1 MVDNNIK
8 QVFHQVFD
16 DCIDY
21 EIDKINKNITDRTNG
36 SRFELSLDFTSQYER
51 AKAKI
56 RELPDYKNA
65 IDALYK
71 IDVVAIPVMAR
82 VKAELDE
89 LVESAIKK
97 NLQYKLDY
105 IDFDNDTVKM
115 TIVRVL
121 KANTLT
127 NLVETLQEKGLV
139 VDQINDN
146 NYGVINKNNNE
157 YQFVITTRDHKLAF
171 ATESRL
177 DSDQWYTDPAEI
189 KAYAQNML
197 QVANTIEELNNEAE
211 E

>member
-16 DCIDY
+16 DCIDH

-51 AKAKI
+51 AKDKI

-97 NLQYKLDY
+97 NLKYELDY
-105 IDFDNDTVKM
+105 IDFDNDVVKM

-127 NLVETLQEKGLV
+127 NLAKTLQDKGLV
-139 VDQINDN
+139 IDQINDN
-146 NYGVINKNNNE
+146 NYGVINENNNE
-157 YQFVITTRDHKLAF
+157 YQFIITTRDHKLAF

-197 QVANTIEELNNEAE
+197 QVARTIEELNSEVDN
-211 E
+211 

>member
-8 QVFHQVFD
+8 QVFHRVFD

-51 AKAKI
+51 AKDKI

-127 NLVETLQEKGLV
+127 NLAETLQDKGLV
-139 VDQINDN
+139 IDQINDN
-146 NYGVINKNNNE
+146 NYGVINENNNE
-157 YQFVITTRDHKLAF
+157 YQFIITTRDHKLAF

-197 QVANTIEELNNEAE
+197 QVARTIEELNSEADD
-211 E
+211 

>member
-36 SRFELSLDFTSQYER
+36 SRFELSLDFTNQYER
-51 AKAKI
+51 AKDKI

-97 NLQYKLDY
+97 NLQYELDY
-105 IDFDNDTVKM
+105 IDFDNDVVKM

-127 NLVETLQEKGLV
+127 NLAETLQDKGLV
-139 VDQINDN
+139 IDQINDN
-146 NYGVINKNNNE
+146 NYSVINEK
-157 YQFVITTRDHKLAF
+157 K
-171 ATESRL
+171 
-177 DSDQWYTDPAEI
+177 
-189 KAYAQNML
+189 
-197 QVANTIEELNNEAE
+197 
-211 E
+211 

>member
-21 EIDKINKNITDRTNG
+21 EIDKINKNIADRTNG
-36 SRFELSLDFTSQYER
+36 SRFELSLDFTNQYER
-51 AKAKI
+51 AKDKI

-97 NLQYKLDY
+97 NLQYELDY
-105 IDFDNDTVKM
+105 IDFDNDTVNM

-127 NLVETLQEKGLV
+127 NLAETLQDKGLV
-139 VDQINDN
+139 IDQINDN
-146 NYGVINKNNNE
+146 NYGVINENNNE
-157 YQFVITTRDHKLAF
+157 YQFIITTRNHKLAF

-197 QVANTIEELNNEAE
+197 QVARIIEKLNSEAE